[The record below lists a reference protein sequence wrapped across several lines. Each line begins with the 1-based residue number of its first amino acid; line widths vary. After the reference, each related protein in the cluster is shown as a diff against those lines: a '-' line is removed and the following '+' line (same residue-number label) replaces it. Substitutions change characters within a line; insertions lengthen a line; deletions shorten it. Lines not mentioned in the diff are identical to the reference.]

1 MDATLSASLS
11 YSADVSSKI
20 RSHVDNEKYK
30 RQKGARASLARL
42 DSMHPNGRCSPR
54 SFLSRHP
61 HTLRNLQRC
70 FNQRFE
76 SLSFTFLSG
85 IFSALILRFLL
96 TEMSTGSEPDVTV
109 EEVTGNRSFPAG
121 KNKGKVPRRIHKAE
135 REKLKREQLNELFL
149 DLASALELSEPN
161 TGKASILCETTRRL
175 KDLLTQIE
183 SLKKDN
189 GELESRVAVQSTPV
203 LNVPPPEFQQP
214 PHFPGDSFRLPAV
227 DAAAASARRLL
238 SLWFPFHPDH
248 VQGLPMATSN
258 VRKPHARYPTAA
270 DSWPSQLLGEQ
281 QIARKE
287 VQFSGKDSVV
297 VVTTVFLMSKA
308 TQCLPCLQGITSHV
322 YGLRDSVLEFSVNI
336 RRTTSMN
343 AMEMDLGTQFLVSIQ
358 FCFHPS

>member
-1 MDATLSASLS
+1 
-11 YSADVSSKI
+11 
-20 RSHVDNEKYK
+20 
-30 RQKGARASLARL
+30 
-42 DSMHPNGRCSPR
+42 
-54 SFLSRHP
+54 
-61 HTLRNLQRC
+61 
-70 FNQRFE
+70 
-76 SLSFTFLSG
+76 
-85 IFSALILRFLL
+85 
-96 TEMSTGSEPDVTV
+96 MSTGSEPDVTV

-161 TGKASILCETTRRL
+161 TGKASILCETTRLL

-189 GELESRVAVQSTPV
+189 VALLSESRYVTVEKNELREENSVLENQIGKLQGELESRVAAQSTPV

-227 DAAAASARRLL
+227 DAAAAALQQTPAVFVVPIR
-238 SLWFPFHPDH
+238 PDH

-287 VQFSGKDSVV
+287 VQFSGKDS
-297 VVTTVFLMSKA
+297 
-308 TQCLPCLQGITSHV
+308 GICNP
-322 YGLRDSVLEFSVNI
+322 GER
-336 RRTTSMN
+336 
-343 AMEMDLGTQFLVSIQ
+343 
-358 FCFHPS
+358 CHP